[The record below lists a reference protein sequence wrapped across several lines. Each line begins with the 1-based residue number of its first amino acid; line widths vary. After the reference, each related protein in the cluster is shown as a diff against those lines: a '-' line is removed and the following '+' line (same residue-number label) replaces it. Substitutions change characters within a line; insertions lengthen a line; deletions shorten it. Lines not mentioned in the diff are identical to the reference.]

1 MGRIKL
7 RAPGKINW
15 TLDVINKRKDGYHE
29 VEMLM
34 QSISLWDEIIITECD
49 QGIKIRG
56 NSADMPLDESNLA
69 AKAARLIMDSFDIT
83 TGVCIDINKNIPV
96 AAGLAG
102 GSTNAAAVLVGLNK
116 LWKLGLSPARLAE
129 MGTGLG
135 ADVPFCILGGTA
147 IARGIG
153 EMLTPLPAL
162 KGIPLILVKPPF
174 GVSTEKVYKSLDLGK
189 VGFHPDSKKVYDIL
203 AAGNLQL
210 LRSNMSNVLEQ
221 VTSDLF
227 PEINEIKASLDK
239 AGAVVSMMTGSGPT
253 VFGVFETEADAQQAV
268 KKLKMQYSQVFYLSS
283 YDRGIEITEGGSL

>member
-1 MGRIKL
+1 
-7 RAPGKINW
+7 
-15 TLDVINKRKDGYHE
+15 
-29 VEMLM
+29 
-34 QSISLWDEIIITECD
+34 
-49 QGIKIRG
+49 
-56 NSADMPLDESNLA
+56 
-69 AKAARLIMDSFDIT
+69 MDSFDIT

-129 MGTGLG
+129 R
-135 ADVPFCILGGTA
+135 AQAWVPMFPLHLGGTA

-162 KGIPLILVKPPF
+162 KGIPLVLVKPPF

-189 VGFHPDSKKVYDIL
+189 VGFQPDSKKVYDIL

-210 LRSNMSNVLEQ
+210 LRNNMRNVLEL

-253 VFGVFETEADAQQAV
+253 VFGVFETEADAQKAV